1 MPFLH
6 LDQTPHR
13 IAGAANFQVIN
24 IAPVMM
30 LRVTIPP
37 RTHLP
42 AHAHEN
48 FQMGYVLAGS
58 GSLTIGDESARVSPG
73 MAYTIP
79 ANILHDLRTE
89 DEPLELLDIY
99 YPPKEDRV

>member
-13 IAGAANFQVIN
+13 TAGAANFQVIN

-37 RTHLP
+37 HTQLP